1 MKINEI
7 EKLLG
12 LSKAN
17 IRYYENEGL
26 INPSRTENGY
36 RNYNE
41 VDVALL
47 KKIIIYRKLGISI
60 SEIKAVLTNQKSLSG
75 AIADSVK
82 NMSGDIERLN
92 ASIEICEEIESR
104 NIDNNDFDIDYFWNE
119 IKNHESNGNEF
130 IDIGN
135 IDIAPF
141 KN

>member
-26 INPSRTENGY
+26 INPSRTENG
-36 RNYNE
+36 
-41 VDVALL
+41 
-47 KKIIIYRKLGISI
+47 
-60 SEIKAVLTNQKSLSG
+60 
-75 AIADSVK
+75 
-82 NMSGDIERLN
+82 
-92 ASIEICEEIESR
+92 
-104 NIDNNDFDIDYFWNE
+104 
-119 IKNHESNGNEF
+119 F

-141 KN
+141 KNRAAMKTAIICLSVLFILGIAYSFICNTAFIENDNQNYKSTLPEINMADTIETVKVNKNVT

>member
-47 KKIIIYRKLGISI
+47 KKIIIYRKFEFQFRKLRRC
-60 SEIKAVLTNQKSLSG
+60 LQ
-75 AIADSVK
+75 
-82 NMSGDIERLN
+82 
-92 ASIEICEEIESR
+92 
-104 NIDNNDFDIDYFWNE
+104 
-119 IKNHESNGNEF
+119 IKNH
-130 IDIGN
+130 
-135 IDIAPF
+135 
-141 KN
+141 

>member
-47 KKIIIYRKLGISI
+47 KR
-60 SEIKAVLTNQKSLSG
+60 
-75 AIADSVK
+75 
-82 NMSGDIERLN
+82 
-92 ASIEICEEIESR
+92 
-104 NIDNNDFDIDYFWNE
+104 
-119 IKNHESNGNEF
+119 
-130 IDIGN
+130 
-135 IDIAPF
+135 
-141 KN
+141 